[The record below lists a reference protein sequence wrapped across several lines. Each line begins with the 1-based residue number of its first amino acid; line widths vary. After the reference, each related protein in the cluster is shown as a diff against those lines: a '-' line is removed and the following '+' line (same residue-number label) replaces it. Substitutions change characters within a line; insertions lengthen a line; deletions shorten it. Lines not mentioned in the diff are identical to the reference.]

1 MLDVLMYLPRSV
13 LSQSQLELFL
23 WLLKVNNVDN
33 VPSVKSMQELNAM
46 LQKLCG
52 IDCIAYDG
60 ALGHKYYVN
69 GLSQIIGRLRHSR
82 TRLLKPPAGLCS
94 FAPEHCHD
102 CYITFPGPP
111 ERKEKKPHAISL
123 RTKKPHAALRNL
135 SNSTGKHSLCISY
148 GSREFLLWLR

>member
-13 LSQSQLELFL
+13 LSQRQLEFFL

-60 ALGHKYYVN
+60 ALGHKYV
-69 GLSQIIGRLRHSR
+69 GSS
-82 TRLLKPPAGLCS
+82 
-94 FAPEHCHD
+94 
-102 CYITFPGPP
+102 P
-111 ERKEKKPHAISL
+111 ERL
-123 RTKKPHAALRNL
+123 AAWMQRQSDLDGIVRIKTCL
-135 SNSTGKHSLCISY
+135 Y
-148 GSREFLLWLR
+148 VV

>member
-13 LSQSQLELFL
+13 LSQRQLEFFL

-69 GLSQIIGRLRHSR
+69 GLSQIIAQVSTHFASHMGRGNSYHGCDRKCAIPKSACIWKFIRRTPANYWRKLVKERAGLKRFHLPRSHPWLALASR
-82 TRLLKPPAGLCS
+82 T
-94 FAPEHCHD
+94 
-102 CYITFPGPP
+102 I
-111 ERKEKKPHAISL
+111 
-123 RTKKPHAALRNL
+123 
-135 SNSTGKHSLCISY
+135 
-148 GSREFLLWLR
+148 